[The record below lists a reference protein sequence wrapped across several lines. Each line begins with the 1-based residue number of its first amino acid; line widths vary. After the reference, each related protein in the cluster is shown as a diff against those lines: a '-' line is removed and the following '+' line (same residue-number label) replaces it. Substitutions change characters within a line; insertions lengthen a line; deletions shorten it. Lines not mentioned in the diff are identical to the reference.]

1 MAHVFE
7 CDEGEGEGLHGV
19 GLLLVV
25 EDHPVRGQV
34 EAAGLLAGEGRG
46 RLPREVH
53 RHVVAEE
60 EDAVRSISGSV
71 EGQSSRQTTFRKI
84 VN

>member
-1 MAHVFE
+1 MAVILAWQTNVFE
-7 CDEGEGEGLHGV
+7 GDEGEGEGLHGV

-25 EDHPVRGQV
+25 KDHPVRGQV

-60 EDAVRSISGSV
+60 EDAGRVKV
-71 EGQSSRQTTFRKI
+71 KI
-84 VN
+84 HSMV